1 MPSRRDFL
9 AAAALAATLPTTRSA
24 RAGVDDQTWLTYA
37 VNVEMFW
44 AKLPFLERL
53 KKVSEAGFSHYEF
66 WTFKTKDIPAIA
78 KASVDLG
85 LTPTYFSVYSGLGD
99 PKRKEPFLSAVED
112 AIEVANALGVKKL
125 GVNAGD
131 LIKGSERDASIDAV
145 IEGLKA
151 AAEKVAEHE
160 ITLLIEPQSVQTDKV
175 KPLVISTADAIE
187 VIEAVESPHLKMLYN
202 VYHQQVSEGDLSGN
216 IKKHFSKIG
225 YFHIADH
232 PGRFQPGTGEINYP
246 YILKLIQSLGYK
258 DVIGLEMKPKGDPL
272 DALKALR
279 EADTAAKALD

>member
-9 AAAALAATLPTTRSA
+9 AAAALAATLPMSGRA

-44 AKLPFLERL
+44 NKLPFLERL

-66 WTFKTKDIPAIA
+66 WSFKAKDIPAIA

-85 LTPTYFSVYSGLGD
+85 LTPTFFSLYTGLGD
-99 PKRKEPFLSAVED
+99 PKRKEPFLSAVDD
-112 AIEVANALGVKKL
+112 AIEVADVLGVKKL

-131 LIKGSERDASIDAV
+131 LIKGVERDASIDAL
-145 IEGLKA
+145 IEALKA
-151 AAEKVAEHE
+151 AAEKVADHD
-160 ITLLIEPQSVQTDKV
+160 ITLLLEPQSVQNDKA
-175 KPLVISTADAIE
+175 KPLVITSADAIE
-187 VIEAVESPHLKMLYN
+187 VIEAVESPHVKMLYN

-225 YFHIADH
+225 YFHVADH

-246 YILKLIQSLGYK
+246 YVLKLIHSLGYK
-258 DVIGLEMKPKGDPL
+258 DAIGLEMKPKGDPVE
-272 DALKALR
+272 ALKALR
-279 EADTAAKALD
+279 EADTAAKAMS

>member
-1 MPSRRDFL
+1 
-9 AAAALAATLPTTRSA
+9 
-24 RAGVDDQTWLTYA
+24 
-37 VNVEMFW
+37 MFW
-44 AKLPFLERL
+44 NKLPFLERL

-78 KASVDLG
+78 KASLSLG
-85 LTPTYFSVYSGLGD
+85 LTPTFFAVYSGLGD
-99 PKRKEPFLSAVED
+99 SKRKEPFLSAVDD

-131 LIKGSERDASIDAV
+131 VIKGIERDTSINAV
-145 IEGLKA
+145 IEALKA

-160 ITLLIEPQSVQTDKV
+160 IMLLLEPQSVQDNKA
-175 KPLVISTADAIE
+175 KPLVRTSSDAIE
-187 VIEAVESPHLKMLYN
+187 VIEAVESPHVKMLYN

-225 YFHIADH
+225 YFHVADH

-258 DVIGLEMKPKGDPL
+258 DVIGLEMKPKGDPIE
-272 DALKALR
+272 ALKALR
-279 EADTAAKALD
+279 EADAAAKVLT